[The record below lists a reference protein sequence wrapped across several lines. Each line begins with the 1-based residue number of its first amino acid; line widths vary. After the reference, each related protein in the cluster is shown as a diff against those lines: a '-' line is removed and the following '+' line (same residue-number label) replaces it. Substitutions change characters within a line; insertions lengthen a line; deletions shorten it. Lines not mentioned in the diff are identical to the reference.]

1 MEDTKKSIKCWAC
14 INKNGFLVLF
24 TQEPKRNVETG
35 KWEGE
40 FYLNSV
46 IYKIIK
52 DLFENTVRTWE
63 NDAEYFEFA
72 LK

>member
-1 MEDTKKSIKCWAC
+1 MEDTKKSIKCWAG